1 MSVQVWT
8 FFFIFLTF
16 GLYIGIAIW
25 SRAGSTSDFY
35 VAGSG
40 VPPLA
45 NGMAT
50 APQIGCLPRHLFP
63 WQVLFLFLEEM
74 ALFI

>member
-40 VPPLA
+40 VPLSQ
-45 NGMAT
+45 T
-50 APQIGCLPRHLFP
+50 EWQLPQIGCLLHHLFP
-63 WQVLFLFLEEM
+63 WLV
-74 ALFI
+74 

>member
-40 VPPLA
+40 VPPRKR
-45 NGMAT
+45 NGNCRRLDVCC
-50 APQIGCLPRHLFP
+50 IIYFP
-63 WQVLFLFLEEM
+63 WLV
-74 ALFI
+74 